1 MPFSFV
7 VPLLS
12 LPVTHCHLLSLV
24 VNRCVTRY
32 HSLSLIVPLVVFRC
46 HSLTLVIPPVV
57 LLVAIRCQSLYHSL
71 SLVVI
76 RCPSLPLYVPLVC
89 HFINDLKDLRK
100 LLDQTESSIR
110 NLNSLDVTTDIYGI
124 LLVPLINDNLPD
136 YIRTSIAKKFDD
148 EI

>member
-1 MPFSFV
+1 MCRFH
-7 VPLLS
+7 S
-12 LPVTHCHLLSLV
+12 LYHC
-24 VNRCVTRY
+24 C
-32 HSLSLIVPLVVFRC
+32 HSLSLIAICC
-46 HSLTLVIPPVV
+46 HSLSFVVSLVIA
-57 LLVAIRCQSLYHSL
+57 LCHSLYHSLSFVNTRCTTRCTTRCHSL

-124 LLVPLINDNLPD
+124 LLVPLINDNLSD
-136 YIRTSIAKKFDD
+136 YIRTSIARKFDD

>member
-1 MPFSFV
+1 MKIIHSLKCNVPFSFV
-7 VPLLS
+7 VPLLP

-24 VNRCVTRY
+24 VTRCVTRY
-32 HSLSLIVPLVVFRC
+32 HSLSLIVP
-46 HSLTLVIPPVV
+46 
-57 LLVAIRCQSLYHSL
+57 
-71 SLVVI
+71 LVVI